1 MLIEVTLQLLGYVAG
16 ATLHAFLVSLLAC
29 KIRSGTL
36 GRLFFGALL
45 SASGTLGRLFFG
57 AASCGIRARRLLSST
72 ASTAT
77 ATKVYF

>member
-36 GRLFFGALL
+36 GRLFFGAAV
-45 SASGTLGRLFFG
+45 SAVLWYAGEAAAFFYRIN
-57 AASCGIRARRLLSST
+57 SDS
-72 ASTAT
+72 
-77 ATKVYF
+77 